1 MKYLR
6 NNPFFKYAPILLFIS
21 YSISVF
27 GYDPYDCLN
36 DVARLDSDI
45 PIGLATVLCSGAW
58 SPEPVKCYAGIS
70 LLDEEIPRGIA
81 IDLCAG
87 SVNAEKTLECY
98 AKGGSYELNRG
109 LATTLCGANKTKN

>member
-6 NNPFFKYAPILLFIS
+6 TNPFCMCASIILFIS
-21 YSISVF
+21 YSTSVF
-27 GYDPYDCLN
+27 GYDPYECLN
-36 DVARLDSDI
+36 DVASLDSDI
-45 PIGLATVLCSGAW
+45 PVGLATELCSGAW

-70 LLDEEIPRGIA
+70 LLDKEIPRRIA

-87 SVNAEKTLECY
+87 SVNAERTLECY
-98 AKGGSYELNRG
+98 TKSGTYELNRG